1 MIEAELRLRIPRVWL
16 TELPTR
22 YSVSIRIVDRRPSG
36 KYGVRDL
43 VEMSGSQEDLESVL
57 DALEKEPWVK
67 DFDLDFVESGKLV
80 GEVVT
85 HRCLACSALA
95 SSRCYLMSARV
106 SREGAFSWRL
116 MTKGREDLRRL
127 VSKLRKHQIEVE
139 LLKVTPIGEREV
151 LTDRQR
157 EITMMAFERGYF
169 DTPRRVKLKDLSS
182 MTGVSQG
189 TLSEILRKGQRR
201 ILIDYLREKEK
212 SL

>member
-1 MIEAELRLRIPRVWL
+1 M
-16 TELPTR
+16 
-22 YSVSIRIVDRRPSG
+22 
-36 KYGVRDL
+36 
-43 VEMSGSQEDLESVL
+43 VEMSGSQEDLELVL

-80 GEVVT
+80 GEAVT
-85 HRCLACSALA
+85 HKCLACSWLA

-106 SREGAFSWRL
+106 SREGSFSWRL
-116 MTKGREDLRRL
+116 MTKDRGDLQRL

-139 LLKVTPIGEREV
+139 LLKVTPIGDREA

-169 DTPRRVKLKDLSS
+169 DTPRKVKLKDLLS

-201 ILIDYLREKEK
+201 VLIDYLRETEK